1 MNLKFQKKDDWFDE
15 KHKKY
20 LAIYIA
26 LAIVLALNHIVFSY
40 LLVDRERAR
49 ALTASL
55 MADLF
60 TPLASSSIS
69 AGSNNVLVA
78 EFIEPDAW
86 LDDRVLGACSW
97 RFPTLADPNPCLT
110 LIDADGG
117 ATGGVGTDDDGAKIF
132 YMDLLPRGVGTSGAN
147 IFFTAGPTGDNLCT
161 DSISAPT
168 CIYIDKT
175 DGVSC
180 IDGATLD
187 NYLIGVGCALATDT
201 LVGLQKPVWGHSEL
215 VSYNGVYDYYGSSFT
230 WENSGLCGGTIGPW
244 EPATEPL
251 WHEVDNNG
259 AYTPGVDLV
268 YLDANNCLSTGPCKN
283 GCPGVGPV
291 GPGLP
296 FIYDGG
302 GACAGTPGDV
312 IWQNPEPIWDDK
324 SSMDGL
330 YTIGV
335 DTVIFD
341 STACLVGG
349 ETGALLNNPAHP
361 PLPSAF
367 TESIWQY
374 NLIPDTVLAEGSGW
388 NNNNPNQWQFWPF
401 PNLVGGAG
409 WNGNERFI
417 DFDGDS
423 KFGGITPWAQG
434 LSGDEPVILDLD
446 GDNYYEDGPD
456 TLIDADGTASTGIGI
471 DNDAI
476 PAGFTFEEIAISDN
490 LCINN
495 FGYGGAPIIVYV
507 DGTGD
512 CIPNNGGTD
521 SLIRDDTLSGWPA
534 IIAGYGAYP
543 YTFFNADYVL
553 RYADTLVANGK
564 WDFGSGNGATE
575 SLWYEREGANQWHPN
590 IEGSCPG
597 CGGYFDADGTGSL
610 TWGVDNDGLVRG
622 SPLTSLN
629 AADNVCFALSPLG
642 LYSVE
647 DIYIDQTDGAGPP
660 WGDGIINGNGDCLPA
675 NDPACGGVLPCLHPN
690 RVYDWGM
697 SGPPD
702 GLNQATTLDGTWAS
716 LAGTGAAYSDTL
728 VANGIWD
735 WGAGNGATE
744 TLWDE
749 FFNFGTYT
757 SSADTDVYSTGVL
770 LLGGDTLSVG
780 TGPGGQ
786 NLIYADADVSG
797 GLSAA
802 DTILEDN
809 GNILD
814 GSVPNSKIDRQE
826 DIMTAFT
833 VKNVGTAQAGRDIS
847 GMALYYAGTNG
858 ICDNPVESVDD
869 IFISNLTWDGA
880 QWIYLNLAGT
890 AASTNFRTCLAANI
904 SAAATPDTSIQIEI
918 PELYDSDS
926 DNAYDAGDEGI
937 FFADMLNNG
946 VWGSNYTLPYT
957 LTIKGVPSYS
967 GRSSDTNPPSV
978 VNNLI
983 IKADSFGTVTLTWQ
997 DPADSDLAR
1006 ITVDQSLQNQ
1016 TTTSTV
1022 DKGVQVLTLTNLT
1035 VGAKYTFK
1043 LRAEDTNG
1051 NIGPAIIYAITIPA
1065 TGEVEVTQPS
1075 MGELMPSPLLEV
1087 FLPSGLAVGD
1097 LVKSA
1102 TAPAVY
1108 YLGADNKKHSF
1119 PNELVYRTWY
1129 DNFSTVKIISD
1140 ATLSSILT
1148 GKDVY
1153 IREGTYLVKK
1163 SAEAKVYAIE
1173 PNAVLR
1179 WIESE
1184 AIAKSLYGSRW
1195 TDRLVDLSDAMFN
1208 QYTVGNSIASNVHPT
1223 ASLISY
1229 SGSTKIYYIENGV
1242 KREVSTA
1249 VFATSRFQDRFV
1261 AKGIATSISYTAD
1274 SVMTAKTDVGYFQ

>member
-361 PLPSAF
+361 PLPSVF

-409 WNGNERFI
+409 WNGNETFY
-417 DFDGDS
+417 DVDGDG
-423 KFGGITPWAQG
+423 KFGGLGSWAQG
-434 LSGDEPVILDLD
+434 LSGDEPVIIDKD
-446 GDNYYEDGPD
+446 GNGYYTDSGE
-456 TLIDADGTASTGIGI
+456 TLMDADGTGSTGVGINDDTIADGTAMNYIAWADSICFNTHGGGGLPIIIYKDGDGNCIPGTGGIDSLIRNDTSTGLPGIIAAFGTFPFTFQNADALFRYSDTVVANGAYDFGNSAASTESLWIQMQGMNQWHPNLEKIAGPWEADGTGSLGGGLNDDILSRGSSLTYLSPADNVCQSNPIGSPVEDI
-471 DNDAI
+471 
-476 PAGFTFEEIAISDN
+476 
-490 LCINN
+490 
-495 FGYGGAPIIVYV
+495 YV
-507 DGTGD
+507 DGNGD
-512 CIPNNGGTD
+512 CIPANGGVDVIVQDNSADGLNPASIINGTWF
-521 SLIRDDTLSGWPA
+521 SLAGTYAYSDTL
-534 IIAGYGAYP
+534 
-543 YTFFNADYVL
+543 L
-553 RYADTLVANGK
+553 ANGA
-564 WDFGSGNGATE
+564 WDFGAGKAATE
-575 SLWYEREGANQWHPN
+575 SLWYELG
-590 IEGSCPG
+590 PG
-597 CGGYFDADGTGSL
+597 F
-610 TWGVDNDGLVRG
+610 
-622 SPLTSLN
+622 
-629 AADNVCFALSPLG
+629 
-642 LYSVE
+642 
-647 DIYIDQTDGAGPP
+647 I
-660 WGDGIINGNGDCLPA
+660 GNFYA
-675 NDPACGGVLPCLHPN
+675 
-690 RVYDWGM
+690 
-697 SGPPD
+697 
-702 GLNQATTLDGTWAS
+702 
-716 LAGTGAAYSDTL
+716 
-728 VANGIWD
+728 
-735 WGAGNGATE
+735 
-744 TLWDE
+744 
-749 FFNFGTYT
+749 
-757 SSADTDVYSTGVL
+757 SSADIDVYSAGVAIAFDKL
-770 LLGGDTLSVG
+770 ITG

-809 GNILD
+809 GNVFD

-833 VKNVGTAQAGRDIS
+833 IKNVGTAQAGRDIS
-847 GMALYYAGTNG
+847 GMALYYAGADG
-858 ICDNPVESVDD
+858 ICDNPVGSVDD
-869 IFISNLTWDGA
+869 SFISNLTWDGA

-904 SAAATPDTSIQIEI
+904 SAAATPDTLIQIEI

-937 FFADMLNNG
+937 FFADMLNNS

-957 LTIKGVPSYS
+957 LTIKGIPSYS
-967 GRSSDTNPPSV
+967 GRSSDTNPPSA

-983 IKADSFGTVTLTWQ
+983 IKADSSGTVTLTWQ

-1051 NIGPAIIYAITIPA
+1051 NIGPAVIYVITIPA

-1087 FLPSGLAVGD
+1087 FLPPGLAVGD

-1108 YLGADNKKHSF
+1108 YLGADNKKHNF
-1119 PNELVYRTWY
+1119 PNEVVYRTWY
-1129 DNFSTVKIISD
+1129 DNFSMVKTIS
-1140 ATLSSILT
+1140 AVTLASIQT

-1153 IREGTYLVKK
+1153 IREGSYLVKK
-1163 SAEAKVYAIE
+1163 VTDPKVYAIE
-1173 PNAVLR
+1173 PNGVLR
-1179 WIESE
+1179 WIENE
-1184 AIAKSLYGSRW
+1184 AVAKALYGSKW
-1195 TDRLVDLSDAMFN
+1195 TNRLIDLSDTMFN

-1249 VFATSRFQDRFV
+1249 VFATSRFQDRFI